1 MKAQTPLLFFP
12 MLPPLFYD
20 KRKRL
25 AGRKIAHS
33 RPLSA
38 RRTCRKHPPP
48 TIRATEAR
56 QPPRPPNHP
65 TTQLPGSNPNH
76 LKQRPEIKWQQQ
88 QGHNHQDNHNARVD
102 NGDVDESKPELNLCS
117 VSNPLTGLLIFCLVW
132 QLDGW
137 FSVALQGLLLT
148 DGSNPKSAWFQWDR
162 RKGVFGVAFANQSD
176 WIWCK
181 ANYLKNSIFGWVD
194 NKYILEGIK
203 GKGFKL
209 NRGILSFSVH

>member
-65 TTQLPGSNPNH
+65 TTRQ
-76 LKQRPEIKWQQQ
+76 QPEPPKTE
-88 QGHNHQDNHNARVD
+88 ARD
-102 NGDVDESKPELNLCS
+102 KMTAAAGP
-117 VSNPLTGLLIFCLVW
+117 
-132 QLDGW
+132 
-137 FSVALQGLLLT
+137 
-148 DGSNPKSAWFQWDR
+148 
-162 RKGVFGVAFANQSD
+162 QS
-176 WIWCK
+176 
-181 ANYLKNSIFGWVD
+181 SG
-194 NKYILEGIK
+194 
-203 GKGFKL
+203 
-209 NRGILSFSVH
+209 